1 MMKAHIWVRK
11 KDDMSF
17 EDFRDHWLNTHAP
30 IARDGYEHLKGYTVN
45 LVTRVPE
52 GQEKPFD
59 GIAELTWDD
68 REGFVADMRSDASA
82 RGTEDLKTF
91 GSGSGLLFIEQ
102 HVVK

>member
-1 MMKAHIWVRK
+1 MMKALIWVK
-11 KDDMSF
+11 KNDDMSLD
-17 EDFRDHWLNTHAP
+17 EFRDHWLNVHAP
-30 IARDGYEHLKGYTVN
+30 IARDNYEHLKSYTVN

-68 REGFVADMRSDASA
+68 REGFKADMQSEASA

-91 GSGSGLLFIEQ
+91 SSGSGLLFIEQ